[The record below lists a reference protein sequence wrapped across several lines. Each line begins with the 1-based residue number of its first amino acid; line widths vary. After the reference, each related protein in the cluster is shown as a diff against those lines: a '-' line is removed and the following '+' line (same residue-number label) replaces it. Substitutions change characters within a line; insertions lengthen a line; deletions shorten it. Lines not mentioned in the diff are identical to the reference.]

1 MDLMCNF
8 LPGDP
13 RLVEQIVKELKS
25 QGIFDQFRKECI
37 SDVDTKP
44 AYQNLRQRVEGSV
57 TSFLNEQTWTPDMN
71 KNQVREMLRKHIH
84 ESGFLETGVERIVD
98 QVVNPKINTVFIPK
112 VDDVMYKFLG
122 IERPK
127 EKSTTPLEINTV
139 HDLLP
144 NDLEAVSPEL
154 PEEKDFPKEEIKEI
168 KVEEMSPRLD
178 NNDRIMQEENSID
191 SQSSIL
197 SAVVSHD
204 SNNSLKQ
211 DSVMSLNSSE
221 SRMSLPENTLKLELE
236 DICLSQKS
244 SDSNSK
250 TEILSDEKISENNIE
265 NKEEITNAPE
275 TFSEKTSE
283 ETKHKSKDGR
293 RDKYHSSSDR
303 SKSRSD
309 KERDKSRSDKP
320 KTEEK
325 DGKTEEKKY
334 KIPKLTDKNKDSKPK
349 DKEDKP
355 KSDKGKSD
363 KDHRSD
369 KDKKYDKDRKSK
381 HSSEKDSSSSE
392 KKKKDKAEKKDDRR
406 DKKES
411 SRSDKSRDDKRS
423 SSSKKRDSQSSKDSQ
438 KEKDKEG
445 HIKSSKE
452 ETSDKS
458 KKIHSSSSSKKDSKS
473 RKDDD
478 KYKSSHKKEEKNEK
492 DERKRKRRSKDDHQ
506 SSKEKRNGGRSSD
519 RDSDGP
525 SSSKRPHV
533 SPQTSNGDYSTQ
545 QTSQDSSTLN
555 SEGSSGYSGNSDKAE
570 DQHEEATN
578 KAFMEMQRIK
588 VPKFASNLN
597 EAMKIMKIR
606 KLLKKLDGVIKTDP
620 QNSEVQFIMGEI
632 DELTKDIKREKEEQE
647 EHGDE
652 NEETDENQKAQAS
665 KSTPVN
671 IDEFISSSN
680 ISMAKW
686 NALEAKFMEQIT
698 DVDYNSYESPYM
710 DEEEASFE
718 TKDEKTLL
726 VSEVSDRVEQEKSL
740 IYEMAEAEEK
750 ASNENLDE
758 LEENLYSNINKSIV
772 NSNVSEDY
780 NEKVE
785 DINIGLQDQ
794 NTPNDSNVT
803 AYVSEQPALS
813 KSTDSQA
820 INVEE
825 VESKDVGID
834 DVNPRNFKDFK
845 QRAIVLLRKH
855 ALTEEMIKNKENLE
869 CEADPVTET
878 TNTVEIEEDNIKDE
892 LEEVENSQ
900 LLENSVKN
908 DDEILDVLDK
918 EETISREHTE
928 NNLVVEETIS
938 QDIDIYSLQN
948 SCEVCLDSKGD
959 VCKGLERSNNRSLN
973 FIQCIINI
981 LENEISIVKETNLEF
996 YSKKH
1001 ENEDQTRKRKVIDWK
1016 TDVSNNNFE
1025 NSASK
1030 RLEVEETKTNPKK
1043 LLPTTKKI
1051 HPRTNSKTTTK
1062 FGHAEQ
1068 EHMKEMN
1075 LGIKS
1080 PEMKSGRQSG
1090 VNCNAPE
1097 RVENQVNTKTNRS
1110 ADKSSEKKIRASQ
1123 RYSSEDLYKP
1133 RIYLRRT
1140 GRDVKN
1146 P

>member
-1025 NSASK
+1025 NSVWK
-1030 RLEVEETKTNPKK
+1030 GITW
-1043 LLPTTKKI
+1043 LL
-1051 HPRTNSKTTTK
+1051 
-1062 FGHAEQ
+1062 
-1068 EHMKEMN
+1068 
-1075 LGIKS
+1075 
-1080 PEMKSGRQSG
+1080 
-1090 VNCNAPE
+1090 
-1097 RVENQVNTKTNRS
+1097 
-1110 ADKSSEKKIRASQ
+1110 DK
-1123 RYSSEDLYKP
+1123 
-1133 RIYLRRT
+1133 
-1140 GRDVKN
+1140 V
-1146 P
+1146 